1 VSVELRAAEIL
12 DDDWSTLEA
21 LSSGDSS
28 DSFEPSSP
36 PMEAPSEE
44 GFGIE
49 RYGGYEG
56 DRGVGGSEQGGG
68 AAGSGG
74 WEGEGHAELV
84 GPSQE
89 EIRRE
94 LRAVRI
100 EVADFANTSM
110 LSSGEGVDYLKTEL
124 GMNIIVPRGKISEL
138 RFRVQLEGD
147 PQGAVMAIDGFPK
160 DNVDRH
166 ALVEGKVSVGV
177 TKAFKLLGG
186 AAGGALAGPAGAAG
200 GAKVGD
206 VLDELL
212 KIELNPWQ
220 FSVGDVRDVK
230 IDFSEANTAQPEW
243 WFKGGEGV
251 MNSLAVV
258 LTLKKSQA
266 VASVTGA
273 VTAFWDY
280 DAGWWHKKAGTE
292 TKRVPLYA
300 GS

>member
-21 LSSGDSS
+21 LSAGDSS
-28 DSFEPSSP
+28 DSFEPSAP
-36 PMEAPSEE
+36 PAGVPSDE
-44 GFGIE
+44 GFAVE
-49 RYGGYEG
+49 RDDYDSDPGLDAYSGQ
-56 DRGVGGSEQGGG
+56 SGG
-68 AAGSGG
+68 AAPGG
-74 WEGEGHAELV
+74 WEGKGHVEVA

-100 EVADFANTSM
+100 EVADFANTSV
-110 LSSGEGVDYLKTEL
+110 LSSEGGIDYLKTEL

-147 PQGAVMAIDGFPK
+147 DQGAVQAIDGFPK

-166 ALVEGKVSVGV
+166 ALVEGKVTVGV
-177 TKAFKLLGG
+177 TKAFTLLAVG
-186 AAGGALAGPAGAAG
+186 AGAIVGPAGAAI
-200 GAKVGD
+200 GAKVGSA
-206 VLDELL
+206 LGELL
-212 KIELNPWQ
+212 KVELNPWQ

-230 IDFSEANTAQPEW
+230 IDFSEANTAHVEW
-243 WFKGGEGV
+243 WFKGGEGI
-251 MNSLAVV
+251 MNSLGVI
-258 LTLKKSQA
+258 LTLKKPQA
-266 VASVTGA
+266 VTSVTGA

-280 DAGWWHKKAGTE
+280 DAGWWRKKAGTE